1 MAGQASTR
9 TREEAST
16 VAGAV
21 ALARDLTNMPS
32 GRKTP
37 AWLADEA
44 EAVAAAAGLAA
55 RVWDAE
61 SSPRTGSAACSRW
74 ARARPGRPA

>member
-1 MAGQASTR
+1 MAGPDGHADALAAAR
-9 TREEAST
+9 T

-21 ALARDLTNMPS
+21 ALARDLTNTPS

-44 EAVAAAAGLAA
+44 VAVAAAAGLT
-55 RVWDAE
+55 V
-61 SSPRTGSAACSRW
+61 
-74 ARARPGRPA
+74 PGVGRR